1 MFEVLY
7 YPSKTA
13 CNGSEL
19 NSNTLVTALG
29 AHCLATLVCQTLVP
43 GRAHVDAG
51 REDGDK
57 TTQCQ

>member
-1 MFEVLY
+1 MYEPWH

-19 NSNTLVTALG
+19 DSNTLVPALG

-51 REDGDK
+51 REDGDEAMR
-57 TTQCQ
+57 CQ

>member
-1 MFEVLY
+1 MFRMLT

-13 CNGSEL
+13 CNRTEL

-43 GRAHVDAG
+43 GCAHIDTG

-57 TTQCQ
+57 TAIC